1 MLFKRSDTSKN
12 STTTSPSA
20 GSTGSTGCASASAGC
35 TSASAG
41 CTSASTSGASSA
53 SSKHCHQ
60 KAKGKKQQ
68 SKTSKD
74 KSCNSR
80 ARAKDR
86 LSALIKNE
94 LPEELGSASVAE
106 RLKAVLKD
114 SPRARAEQEAE
125 LMEPSIQSD
134 GAGAGADAE
143 ACAEACAGSSDSNEP
158 RFYAPVVVYTV
169 EELAQAQKDKAE
181 RIVVKGELAEK
192 LKVAL
197 KGLRSIGAGSLN
209 TLALCLSGAALL
221 APFTG
226 GVSLGAAGTAMGTL
240 GAALTAT
247 AIAAIS
253 AIGLALVIAVF
264 KGYDEVKLGGGGV
277 ELVIKKHKDKK
288 QAKRFCLLAC
298 SEN

>member
-12 STTTSPSA
+12 STDTSNSTSPSA
-20 GSTGSTGCASASAGC
+20 GSAGSTGCASASSGC
-35 TSASAG
+35 ASV
-41 CTSASTSGASSA
+41 STSDASSA
-53 SSKHCHQ
+53 SSEHCHQ

-74 KSCNSR
+74 KSCNSS
-80 ARAKDR
+80 ALAKDR
-86 LSALIKNE
+86 LSALIKNDLQDE
-94 LPEELGSASVAE
+94 REPESVAE

-114 SPRARAEQEAE
+114 SPRARAEQEAK
-125 LMEPSIQSD
+125 LMEPSVQSD
-134 GAGAGADAE
+134 GDGADTEAGA
-143 ACAEACAGSSDSNEP
+143 SDSDEP
-158 RFYAPVVVYTV
+158 KFYAPVVVYTV
-169 EELAQAQKDKAE
+169 EELAQAQKDRAE

-288 QAKRFCLLAC
+288 QAKRQNLLAC
-298 SEN
+298 CEN

>member
-12 STTTSPSA
+12 STTTSTSA
-20 GSTGSTGCASASAGC
+20 GSTGSTGCACDSASASSGC
-35 TSASAG
+35 ASV
-41 CTSASTSGASSA
+41 STSDASSA
-53 SSKHCHQ
+53 SSEHCHQ
-60 KAKGKKQQ
+60 KAKGKKHQ

-74 KSCNSR
+74 KSCNSS
-80 ARAKDR
+80 ALAKDR
-86 LSALIKNE
+86 LSALIKNDLQDE
-94 LPEELGSASVAE
+94 REPESVAE

-114 SPRARAEQEAE
+114 SPRARAEQEAK

-134 GAGAGADAE
+134 GAGAGAGADT
-143 ACAEACAGSSDSNEP
+143 EACAGASDSDEP
-158 RFYAPVVVYTV
+158 KFYAPIVVYTV
-169 EELAQAQKDKAE
+169 EELAQAQKDRAE

-288 QAKRFCLLAC
+288 QAKRQNLLAC
-298 SEN
+298 YEN

>member
-20 GSTGSTGCASASAGC
+20 GSAGRTGCASDSASSGCASAS
-35 TSASAG
+35 TSD
-41 CTSASTSGASSA
+41 ASSA
-53 SSKHCHQ
+53 SSEHCHQ

-74 KSCNSR
+74 KSCNSS
-80 ARAKDR
+80 ALAKDR
-86 LSALIKNE
+86 LSALIKNDLQDE
-94 LPEELGSASVAE
+94 REPESVAE

-114 SPRARAEQEAE
+114 SPRARAEQEAK
-125 LMEPSIQSD
+125 LMEPSVQSD
-134 GAGAGADAE
+134 GAGADT
-143 ACAEACAGSSDSNEP
+143 EACAGASDSDEP
-158 RFYAPVVVYTV
+158 KFYAPVVVYTV
-169 EELAQAQKDKAE
+169 EELAQAQKDRAE

-288 QAKRFCLLAC
+288 
-298 SEN
+298 

>member
-1 MLFKRSDTSKN
+1 MSLEGRIMLFKRSDTSKN

-20 GSTGSTGCASASAGC
+20 GSTGSTGCASASSGC
-35 TSASAG
+35 ASV
-41 CTSASTSGASSA
+41 STSDASSA
-53 SSKHCHQ
+53 SSEHCHQ
-60 KAKGKKQQ
+60 KAKGKKHQ

-74 KSCNSR
+74 KSCNSS
-80 ARAKDR
+80 ALAKDR
-86 LSALIKNE
+86 LSALIKNDLQDE
-94 LPEELGSASVAE
+94 QGPESVAE

-125 LMEPSIQSD
+125 LMESSVQSD
-134 GAGAGADAE
+134 GADTE
-143 ACAEACAGSSDSNEP
+143 ACAEACAGDSDEP
-158 RFYAPVVVYTV
+158 KFYAPVVVYTV
-169 EELAQAQKDKAE
+169 EELAQAQKDRAE

-288 QAKRFCLLAC
+288 
-298 SEN
+298 

>member
-12 STTTSPSA
+12 STTTSTSA
-20 GSTGSTGCASASAGC
+20 DSAGSTGCASASSGC
-35 TSASAG
+35 ASV
-41 CTSASTSGASSA
+41 STSDASSA
-53 SSKHCHQ
+53 SSEHCHQ
-60 KAKGKKQQ
+60 KAKGKKHQ

-74 KSCNSR
+74 KSCNSS
-80 ARAKDR
+80 ALAKDR
-86 LSALIKNE
+86 LSALIKNDLQDE
-94 LPEELGSASVAE
+94 REPESVAE

-114 SPRARAEQEAE
+114 SPRARAEQEAK
-125 LMEPSIQSD
+125 LMEPSVQSD
-134 GAGAGADAE
+134 GAGADT
-143 ACAEACAGSSDSNEP
+143 EACAGASDSDEP
-158 RFYAPVVVYTV
+158 KFYAPIVVYTV
-169 EELAQAQKDKAE
+169 EELAQAQKDRAE

-288 QAKRFCLLAC
+288 QAKRQNLLAC
-298 SEN
+298 CEN

>member
-1 MLFKRSDTSKN
+1 MIPNIFFGDVGFMALSLEGRIMLFKRSDTSKN
-12 STTTSPSA
+12 STTTSTSA
-20 GSTGSTGCASASAGC
+20 DSAGSTGCASASSGC
-35 TSASAG
+35 A
-41 CTSASTSGASSA
+41 SASTSGASSA
-53 SSKHCHQ
+53 SSEHCHQ

-74 KSCNSR
+74 KSCNSS
-80 ARAKDR
+80 ALAKDR
-86 LSALIKNE
+86 LSALIKNDLQDE
-94 LPEELGSASVAE
+94 RGPESVAE

-114 SPRARAEQEAE
+114 SPRARAEQEAK
-125 LMEPSIQSD
+125 LMEPSVQSD
-134 GAGAGADAE
+134 GADTE
-143 ACAEACAGSSDSNEP
+143 ACAEACAEASDSDEP
-158 RFYAPVVVYTV
+158 KFYAPVVVYTV
-169 EELAQAQKDKAE
+169 EELAQAQKDRAE

-288 QAKRFCLLAC
+288 
-298 SEN
+298 

>member
-1 MLFKRSDTSKN
+1 MSLEGRIMLFKRSDTSKN
-12 STTTSPSA
+12 STTTSTSAGSA
-20 GSTGSTGCASASAGC
+20 GSTGSTGCASASSGC
-35 TSASAG
+35 A
-41 CTSASTSGASSA
+41 SASTSDASSA
-53 SSKHCHQ
+53 SSEHCHQ

-74 KSCNSR
+74 KSCNSS
-80 ARAKDR
+80 ALAKDR
-86 LSALIKNE
+86 LSALIKNDLQDE
-94 LPEELGSASVAE
+94 REPESVAE

-114 SPRARAEQEAE
+114 SPRARAEQEAK
-125 LMEPSIQSD
+125 LMEPSVQSD
-134 GAGAGADAE
+134 GAGADT
-143 ACAEACAGSSDSNEP
+143 EACAGASDSDEP
-158 RFYAPVVVYTV
+158 KFYAPIVVYTV
-169 EELAQAQKDKAE
+169 EELAQAQKDRAE

-288 QAKRFCLLAC
+288 
-298 SEN
+298 

>member
-20 GSTGSTGCASASAGC
+20 GSTGSTGCA
-35 TSASAG
+35 SASAG

-288 QAKRFCLLAC
+288 
-298 SEN
+298 

>member
-12 STTTSPSA
+12 STTTSTSA
-20 GSTGSTGCASASAGC
+20 DSTGSTGCASASA
-35 TSASAG
+35 SASSG
-41 CTSASTSGASSA
+41 CASASTSGASSA
-53 SSKHCHQ
+53 ISKRCHQ

-68 SKTSKD
+68 SKNSKD
-74 KSCNSR
+74 KSCNSS
-80 ARAKDR
+80 AMAKDR

-94 LPEELGSASVAE
+94 LQDDRGPESVAE

-114 SPRARAEQEAE
+114 SPRARAEQEAK
-125 LMEPSIQSD
+125 LMESSVQSD
-134 GAGAGADAE
+134 GAGAESKAGA
-143 ACAEACAGSSDSNEP
+143 SDSDEP
-158 RFYAPVVVYTV
+158 KFYAPIVVYTV
-169 EELAQAQKDKAE
+169 EELAQAQKDRAE

-288 QAKRFCLLAC
+288 
-298 SEN
+298 

>member
-1 MLFKRSDTSKN
+1 MSLEGRIMLFKRSDTSKN
-12 STTTSPSA
+12 STDTSNSTSHSA
-20 GSTGSTGCASASAGC
+20 GSTGSTGCASASSGC
-35 TSASAG
+35 ASV
-41 CTSASTSGASSA
+41 STSDASCASSE
-53 SSKHCHQ
+53 HCHQ
-60 KAKGKKQQ
+60 KAKGKKHQ

-74 KSCNSR
+74 KSCNSS
-80 ARAKDR
+80 ALAKDR

-94 LPEELGSASVAE
+94 LQDEQGPESVAE

-114 SPRARAEQEAE
+114 SPRARAEQEAK
-125 LMEPSIQSD
+125 LMEPSVQSD
-134 GAGAGADAE
+134 GAGADT
-143 ACAEACAGSSDSNEP
+143 EACAGASDSDEP
-158 RFYAPVVVYTV
+158 KFYAPIVVYTV
-169 EELAQAQKDKAE
+169 EELAQAQKDRAE

-288 QAKRFCLLAC
+288 
-298 SEN
+298 

>member
-1 MLFKRSDTSKN
+1 MALSLEGRIMLFKRSDTSKN
-12 STTTSPSA
+12 STTTSTSA
-20 GSTGSTGCASASAGC
+20 GSTGSTGCASASSGC
-35 TSASAG
+35 ASV
-41 CTSASTSGASSA
+41 STSDASCASSE
-53 SSKHCHQ
+53 HCHQ

-74 KSCNSR
+74 KSCNSS
-80 ARAKDR
+80 ALAKDR

-94 LPEELGSASVAE
+94 LQDEQGPESVAE

-114 SPRARAEQEAE
+114 SPRARAEQEAK
-125 LMEPSIQSD
+125 LMEPSVQSD
-134 GAGAGADAE
+134 GAGADT
-143 ACAEACAGSSDSNEP
+143 EACAGASDSDEP
-158 RFYAPVVVYTV
+158 KFYAPVVVYTV
-169 EELAQAQKDKAE
+169 EELAQAQKDRAE

-288 QAKRFCLLAC
+288 QAKRQNLLAC
-298 SEN
+298 CEN

>member
-20 GSTGSTGCASASAGC
+20 GSTGSTGCASV
-35 TSASAG
+35 SASAG

-60 KAKGKKQQ
+60 KAKSKKQQ

-94 LPEELGSASVAE
+94 LQDERGPESVAE
-106 RLKAVLKD
+106 RLKAVFKD

-134 GAGAGADAE
+134 GAGADAE
-143 ACAEACAGSSDSNEP
+143 ACAGASDSDEP
-158 RFYAPVVVYTV
+158 KFYAPVVVYTV

-288 QAKRFCLLAC
+288 QAKRQNLLAC

>member
-12 STTTSPSA
+12 STTTST
-20 GSTGSTGCASASAGC
+20 STGSSGCASV
-35 TSASAG
+35 
-41 CTSASTSGASSA
+41 STSDASSA
-53 SSKHCHQ
+53 SSEHCHQ

-74 KSCNSR
+74 KSCNSS
-80 ARAKDR
+80 ALAKDR
-86 LSALIKNE
+86 LSALIKNDLQDE
-94 LPEELGSASVAE
+94 REPESVAE

-114 SPRARAEQEAE
+114 SPRARAEQEAK
-125 LMEPSIQSD
+125 LMEPSVQSD
-134 GAGAGADAE
+134 GAGADT
-143 ACAEACAGSSDSNEP
+143 EACAGASDSDEP
-158 RFYAPVVVYTV
+158 KFYAPVVVYTV
-169 EELAQAQKDKAE
+169 EELAQAQKDRAE

-288 QAKRFCLLAC
+288 QAKRQNLLAC
-298 SEN
+298 CEN

>member
-12 STTTSPSA
+12 STTTSTSA
-20 GSTGSTGCASASAGC
+20 GSTGCASAS
-35 TSASAG
+35 T
-41 CTSASTSGASSA
+41 STSDASCASSE
-53 SSKHCHQ
+53 HCYQ
-60 KAKGKKQQ
+60 KANGKKQQ

-74 KSCNSR
+74 KSCNSS
-80 ARAKDR
+80 ALAKDR
-86 LSALIKNE
+86 LSALIKNDLQDE
-94 LPEELGSASVAE
+94 REPESVAE

-114 SPRARAEQEAE
+114 SPRARAEQEAK
-125 LMEPSIQSD
+125 LMEPSVQSD
-134 GAGAGADAE
+134 GADTE
-143 ACAEACAGSSDSNEP
+143 ACAEACAGASDSDEP
-158 RFYAPVVVYTV
+158 KFYAPIVVYTV
-169 EELAQAQKDKAE
+169 EELAQAQKDRAE

-288 QAKRFCLLAC
+288 
-298 SEN
+298 

>member
-1 MLFKRSDTSKN
+1 MSLEGRIMLFKRSDTSKN
-12 STTTSPSA
+12 STTTSTSA
-20 GSTGSTGCASASAGC
+20 GSTGSTGCASASSGC
-35 TSASAG
+35 A
-41 CTSASTSGASSA
+41 SASTSDASSA
-53 SSKHCHQ
+53 SSEHCHQ
-60 KAKGKKQQ
+60 KAKGKKHQ

-74 KSCNSR
+74 KSCNSS
-80 ARAKDR
+80 ALAKDR
-86 LSALIKNE
+86 LSALIKNDLQDE
-94 LPEELGSASVAE
+94 REPESVAE

-114 SPRARAEQEAE
+114 SPRARAEQEVK
-125 LMEPSIQSD
+125 LMEPSVQSD
-134 GAGAGADAE
+134 GAEAGADAE
-143 ACAEACAGSSDSNEP
+143 ARAEAAKAGASDSDEP
-158 RFYAPVVVYTV
+158 KFYAPVVVYTV
-169 EELAQAQKDKAE
+169 EELAQAQKDRAE

-288 QAKRFCLLAC
+288 
-298 SEN
+298 

>member
-20 GSTGSTGCASASAGC
+20 GSTGSTGCASV
-35 TSASAG
+35 SASAG

-60 KAKGKKQQ
+60 KAKSKKQQ

-94 LPEELGSASVAE
+94 LQDERGPESVAE
-106 RLKAVLKD
+106 RLKAVFKD

-134 GAGAGADAE
+134 GAGADAE
-143 ACAEACAGSSDSNEP
+143 ACAGASDSDEP
-158 RFYAPVVVYTV
+158 KFYAPVVVYTV

-288 QAKRFCLLAC
+288 
-298 SEN
+298 

>member
-12 STTTSPSA
+12 STTTSTSA
-20 GSTGSTGCASASAGC
+20 GSTGSTGCASASSGC
-35 TSASAG
+35 ASV
-41 CTSASTSGASSA
+41 STSDASSA
-53 SSKHCHQ
+53 SSEHCHQ

-74 KSCNSR
+74 KSCNSS
-80 ARAKDR
+80 ALAKDR

-94 LPEELGSASVAE
+94 LQDEQGAESVAE

-125 LMEPSIQSD
+125 LMEPSVQSD
-134 GAGAGADAE
+134 GAGADT
-143 ACAEACAGSSDSNEP
+143 EACAGASDSDEP
-158 RFYAPVVVYTV
+158 KFYAPVVVYTV
-169 EELAQAQKDKAE
+169 EELAQAQKDRAE

-288 QAKRFCLLAC
+288 QAKRQNLLAC
-298 SEN
+298 CEN

>member
-12 STTTSPSA
+12 STTTTSTSAGSA
-20 GSTGSTGCASASAGC
+20 GSTGSTGCASASSGC
-35 TSASAG
+35 ASV
-41 CTSASTSGASSA
+41 STSDASSA
-53 SSKHCHQ
+53 SSEHCHQ
-60 KAKGKKQQ
+60 KAKGKKHQ

-74 KSCNSR
+74 KSCNSS
-80 ARAKDR
+80 ALAKDR
-86 LSALIKNE
+86 LSALIKNDLQDE
-94 LPEELGSASVAE
+94 REPESVAE

-114 SPRARAEQEAE
+114 SPRARAEQEAK
-125 LMEPSIQSD
+125 LMEPSVQSD
-134 GAGAGADAE
+134 GAGADT
-143 ACAEACAGSSDSNEP
+143 EACAGASDSDEP
-158 RFYAPVVVYTV
+158 KFYAPVVVYTV
-169 EELAQAQKDKAE
+169 EELAQAQKDRAE

-288 QAKRFCLLAC
+288 QAKRQNLLAC
-298 SEN
+298 CEN

>member
-12 STTTSPSA
+12 STTSTSAGST
-20 GSTGSTGCASASAGC
+20 GSTGSTGCASASSGC
-35 TSASAG
+35 ASV
-41 CTSASTSGASSA
+41 STSDASSA
-53 SSKHCHQ
+53 SSEHCHQ
-60 KAKGKKQQ
+60 KAKGKKHQ

-74 KSCNSR
+74 KSCNSS
-80 ARAKDR
+80 ALAKDR
-86 LSALIKNE
+86 LSALIKNDLQDE
-94 LPEELGSASVAE
+94 REPESVAE

-114 SPRARAEQEAE
+114 SPRARAEQEAK
-125 LMEPSIQSD
+125 LMEPSVQSD
-134 GAGAGADAE
+134 GADTE
-143 ACAEACAGSSDSNEP
+143 ACAEACAGASDSDEP
-158 RFYAPVVVYTV
+158 KFYAPVVVYTV
-169 EELAQAQKDKAE
+169 EELAQAQKDRAE

-288 QAKRFCLLAC
+288 
-298 SEN
+298 

>member
-1 MLFKRSDTSKN
+1 MALSLEGRIMLFKRSDTSKN
-12 STTTSPSA
+12 STTTSTSA
-20 GSTGSTGCASASAGC
+20 GSTGSTGCASASSGC
-35 TSASAG
+35 ASV
-41 CTSASTSGASSA
+41 STSDASSA
-53 SSKHCHQ
+53 SSEHCHQ

-74 KSCNSR
+74 KSCNSS
-80 ARAKDR
+80 ALAKDR

-94 LPEELGSASVAE
+94 LQDEQGAESVAE

-114 SPRARAEQEAE
+114 SPRARAEQEAK
-125 LMEPSIQSD
+125 LMEPSVQSD
-134 GAGAGADAE
+134 GAGADT
-143 ACAEACAGSSDSNEP
+143 EACAGASDSDEP
-158 RFYAPVVVYTV
+158 KFYAPVVVYTV
-169 EELAQAQKDKAE
+169 EELAQAQKDRAE

-288 QAKRFCLLAC
+288 QAKRQNLLAC
-298 SEN
+298 CEN

>member
-12 STTTSPSA
+12 STTTSTSA
-20 GSTGSTGCASASAGC
+20 GSA
-35 TSASAG
+35 
-41 CTSASTSGASSA
+41 SASTSGASSA
-53 SSKHCHQ
+53 ISKRCYQ
-60 KAKGKKQQ
+60 KAKDKKQQ

-74 KSCNSR
+74 KSCNSS
-80 ARAKDR
+80 AMAKDR

-94 LPEELGSASVAE
+94 LQDEQGPESVAE

-114 SPRARAEQEAE
+114 SPRARAEQEAK
-125 LMEPSIQSD
+125 LMEPSVQSD
-134 GAGAGADAE
+134 GAGAGAEAE
-143 ACAEACAGSSDSNEP
+143 AKASDSDEP
-158 RFYAPVVVYTV
+158 KFYAPIVVYTV
-169 EELAQAQKDKAE
+169 EELAQAQKDRAE

-288 QAKRFCLLAC
+288 QAKRQNLLAC
-298 SEN
+298 NEN

>member
-1 MLFKRSDTSKN
+1 MSLEGRIMLFKRSDTSKN

-20 GSTGSTGCASASAGC
+20 GSTGSTGCASV
-35 TSASAG
+35 SASAG

-60 KAKGKKQQ
+60 KAKSKKQQ

-94 LPEELGSASVAE
+94 LQDERGPESVAE
-106 RLKAVLKD
+106 RLKAVFKD

-134 GAGAGADAE
+134 GAGADAE
-143 ACAEACAGSSDSNEP
+143 ACAGASDSDEP
-158 RFYAPVVVYTV
+158 KFYAPVVVYTV

-288 QAKRFCLLAC
+288 
-298 SEN
+298 

>member
-12 STTTSPSA
+12 STDTSNSTSPSA
-20 GSTGSTGCASASAGC
+20 GSTGSTGCASD
-35 TSASAG
+35 SASASSG
-41 CTSASTSGASSA
+41 CASASTSGASSA
-53 SSKHCHQ
+53 SSEHCHQ
-60 KAKGKKQQ
+60 KANGKKQQ

-74 KSCNSR
+74 KSCNSS
-80 ARAKDR
+80 AMAKDR

-94 LPEELGSASVAE
+94 LHDEQRPESVAE

-114 SPRARAEQEAE
+114 SPRARAEQEAK
-125 LMEPSIQSD
+125 LMESSVQSD
-134 GAGAGADAE
+134 GAEAKSEAKAGA
-143 ACAEACAGSSDSNEP
+143 SDSDEP
-158 RFYAPVVVYTV
+158 KFYAPIVVYTV
-169 EELAQAQKDKAE
+169 EELAQAQKDMAE

-288 QAKRFCLLAC
+288 
-298 SEN
+298 

>member
-12 STTTSPSA
+12 STTTSTSA
-20 GSTGSTGCASASAGC
+20 GSTGCASV
-35 TSASAG
+35 
-41 CTSASTSGASSA
+41 STSDASSA
-53 SSKHCHQ
+53 SSEHCHQ
-60 KAKGKKQQ
+60 KAKGKKHQ

-74 KSCNSR
+74 KSCNSS
-80 ARAKDR
+80 ALAKDR
-86 LSALIKNE
+86 LSALIKNDLQDE
-94 LPEELGSASVAE
+94 REPESVAE

-114 SPRARAEQEAE
+114 SPRARAEQEAK
-125 LMEPSIQSD
+125 LMEPSVQSD
-134 GAGAGADAE
+134 GAGADT
-143 ACAEACAGSSDSNEP
+143 EACAGASDSDEP
-158 RFYAPVVVYTV
+158 KFYAPVVVYTV
-169 EELAQAQKDKAE
+169 EELAQAQKDRAE

-288 QAKRFCLLAC
+288 QAKRQNLLAC
-298 SEN
+298 CEN

>member
-12 STTTSPSA
+12 STTTSTSA
-20 GSTGSTGCASASAGC
+20 GSTGSSGCASV
-35 TSASAG
+35 
-41 CTSASTSGASSA
+41 STSDASSA
-53 SSKHCHQ
+53 SSEHCHK
-60 KAKGKKQQ
+60 KAKGKKHQ

-74 KSCNSR
+74 KSCNSS
-80 ARAKDR
+80 ALAKDR

-94 LPEELGSASVAE
+94 LQDEREPESVAE

-114 SPRARAEQEAE
+114 SPRARAEQEAK
-125 LMEPSIQSD
+125 LMEPSVQSD
-134 GAGAGADAE
+134 GAGADT
-143 ACAEACAGSSDSNEP
+143 EACAGASDSDEP
-158 RFYAPVVVYTV
+158 KFYAPVVVYTV
-169 EELAQAQKDKAE
+169 EELAQAQKDRAE

-288 QAKRFCLLAC
+288 QAKRQNLLAC
-298 SEN
+298 CEN

>member
-1 MLFKRSDTSKN
+1 MSLEGRIMLFKRSDTSKN

-288 QAKRFCLLAC
+288 
-298 SEN
+298 

>member
-1 MLFKRSDTSKN
+1 MSLEGRIMLFKRSDTSKN
-12 STTTSPSA
+12 STTTSTSA
-20 GSTGSTGCASASAGC
+20 GSTGSTGCASASSGC
-35 TSASAG
+35 ASV
-41 CTSASTSGASSA
+41 STSDASCASSE
-53 SSKHCHQ
+53 HCHQ
-60 KAKGKKQQ
+60 KAKGKKHQ

-74 KSCNSR
+74 KSCNSS
-80 ARAKDR
+80 AMAKDR
-86 LSALIKNE
+86 LSALIKNDLQDE
-94 LPEELGSASVAE
+94 REPESVAE

-125 LMEPSIQSD
+125 LMESSVQSD
-134 GAGAGADAE
+134 GADTE
-143 ACAEACAGSSDSNEP
+143 ACAEACAGDSDEP
-158 RFYAPVVVYTV
+158 KFYAPVVVYTV
-169 EELAQAQKDKAE
+169 EELAQAQKDRAE

-288 QAKRFCLLAC
+288 
-298 SEN
+298 

>member
-20 GSTGSTGCASASAGC
+20 GSTGSTGSTGCASASASAGC
-35 TSASAG
+35 TSA
-41 CTSASTSGASSA
+41 SASTSGASSA

-74 KSCNSR
+74 KSCNSS
-80 ARAKDR
+80 ALAKER

-94 LPEELGSASVAE
+94 LQDERGPESVAE

-125 LMEPSIQSD
+125 LMESSVQSD
-134 GAGAGADAE
+134 GAGADADAD
-143 ACAEACAGSSDSNEP
+143 ACAEACAGASDSDEP
-158 RFYAPVVVYTV
+158 KFYAPVVVYTV

-288 QAKRFCLLAC
+288 
-298 SEN
+298 

>member
-20 GSTGSTGCASASAGC
+20 GSTGSAGC
-35 TSASAG
+35 ASAG

-53 SSKHCHQ
+53 SSEQCHQ
-60 KAKGKKQQ
+60 KAKGKKHQ

-94 LPEELGSASVAE
+94 LPEELGAASVAE

-125 LMEPSIQSD
+125 LMESSIQSD
-134 GAGAGADAE
+134 GAGADAG
-143 ACAEACAGSSDSNEP
+143 ACAEACAGASDSDEP
-158 RFYAPVVVYTV
+158 KFYAPVVVYTV

>member
-1 MLFKRSDTSKN
+1 MSLEGRIMLFKRSDTSKN
-12 STTTSPSA
+12 STTTSTSA
-20 GSTGSTGCASASAGC
+20 GSTGCASASSGC
-35 TSASAG
+35 A
-41 CTSASTSGASSA
+41 SASTSDASSA
-53 SSKHCHQ
+53 SSEHCHQ

-74 KSCNSR
+74 KSCNSS
-80 ARAKDR
+80 ALAKDR
-86 LSALIKNE
+86 LSALIKNDLQDE
-94 LPEELGSASVAE
+94 REPESVAE

-114 SPRARAEQEAE
+114 SPRARAEQEAK
-125 LMEPSIQSD
+125 LMEPSVQSD
-134 GAGAGADAE
+134 GAGADT
-143 ACAEACAGSSDSNEP
+143 EACAGASDSDEP
-158 RFYAPVVVYTV
+158 KFYAPVVVYTV
-169 EELAQAQKDKAE
+169 EELAQAQKDRAE

-288 QAKRFCLLAC
+288 
-298 SEN
+298 

>member
-12 STTTSPSA
+12 STTSTSAGST
-20 GSTGSTGCASASAGC
+20 GSTGSTGCASASSGC
-35 TSASAG
+35 ASV
-41 CTSASTSGASSA
+41 STSDASSA
-53 SSKHCHQ
+53 SSEHCHQ

-74 KSCNSR
+74 KSCNSS
-80 ARAKDR
+80 ALAKDR
-86 LSALIKNE
+86 LSALIKNDLQDE
-94 LPEELGSASVAE
+94 REPESVAE

-114 SPRARAEQEAE
+114 SPRARAEQEAK
-125 LMEPSIQSD
+125 LMEPSVQSD
-134 GAGAGADAE
+134 GAGADT
-143 ACAEACAGSSDSNEP
+143 EACAGASDSDEP
-158 RFYAPVVVYTV
+158 KFYAPVVVYTV
-169 EELAQAQKDKAE
+169 EELAQAQKDRAE

-288 QAKRFCLLAC
+288 QAKRQNLLAC
-298 SEN
+298 CEN

>member
-20 GSTGSTGCASASAGC
+20 GSTGSTGCASASSGC
-35 TSASAG
+35 ASV
-41 CTSASTSGASSA
+41 STSDASSA
-53 SSKHCHQ
+53 SSEHCHQ

-74 KSCNSR
+74 KSCNSS
-80 ARAKDR
+80 ALAKDR
-86 LSALIKNE
+86 LSALIKNDLQDE
-94 LPEELGSASVAE
+94 REPESVAE

-114 SPRARAEQEAE
+114 SPRARAEQEAK
-125 LMEPSIQSD
+125 LMEPSVQSD
-134 GAGAGADAE
+134 GAGADT
-143 ACAEACAGSSDSNEP
+143 EACAGASDSYEP
-158 RFYAPVVVYTV
+158 KFYAPVVVYTV
-169 EELAQAQKDKAE
+169 EELAQAQKDRAE

-288 QAKRFCLLAC
+288 QAKRQNLLAC
-298 SEN
+298 CEN

>member
-12 STTTSPSA
+12 STTTSTSA
-20 GSTGSTGCASASAGC
+20 GSTGCASAS
-35 TSASAG
+35 T
-41 CTSASTSGASSA
+41 STSDASCASSE
-53 SSKHCHQ
+53 HCHQ

-74 KSCNSR
+74 KSCNSS
-80 ARAKDR
+80 ALAKDR
-86 LSALIKNE
+86 LSALIKNDLQDE
-94 LPEELGSASVAE
+94 REPESVAE

-114 SPRARAEQEAE
+114 SPRARAEQEAK
-125 LMEPSIQSD
+125 LMEPSVQSD
-134 GAGAGADAE
+134 GADTE
-143 ACAEACAGSSDSNEP
+143 ACAEACAGASDSDEP
-158 RFYAPVVVYTV
+158 KFYAPVVVYTV
-169 EELAQAQKDKAE
+169 EELAQAQKDRAE

-288 QAKRFCLLAC
+288 
-298 SEN
+298 

>member
-20 GSTGSTGCASASAGC
+20 GSAGRTGCASAS
-35 TSASAG
+35 TSD
-41 CTSASTSGASSA
+41 ASSA
-53 SSKHCHQ
+53 SSEHCHQ

-74 KSCNSR
+74 KSCNSS
-80 ARAKDR
+80 ALAKDR
-86 LSALIKNE
+86 LSALIKNDLQDE
-94 LPEELGSASVAE
+94 RGPESVAE

-114 SPRARAEQEAE
+114 SPRARAEQEAK
-125 LMEPSIQSD
+125 LMEPSVQSD
-134 GAGAGADAE
+134 GAGADTE
-143 ACAEACAGSSDSNEP
+143 ACAWASDSDEP
-158 RFYAPVVVYTV
+158 KFYAPVVVYTV
-169 EELAQAQKDKAE
+169 EELAQAQKDRAE

-288 QAKRFCLLAC
+288 QAKRQNLLAC
-298 SEN
+298 CEN

>member
-20 GSTGSTGCASASAGC
+20 GSTGCASASSGC
-35 TSASAG
+35 ASV
-41 CTSASTSGASSA
+41 STSDASSA
-53 SSKHCHQ
+53 SSEHCHQ
-60 KAKGKKQQ
+60 KAKGKKHQ

-74 KSCNSR
+74 KSCNSS
-80 ARAKDR
+80 ALAKDR
-86 LSALIKNE
+86 LSALIKNDLQDE
-94 LPEELGSASVAE
+94 REPESVAE

-114 SPRARAEQEAE
+114 SPRARAEQEAK
-125 LMEPSIQSD
+125 LMEPSVQSD
-134 GAGAGADAE
+134 GAGADTE
-143 ACAEACAGSSDSNEP
+143 ACAEACAGASDSDEP
-158 RFYAPVVVYTV
+158 KFYAPVVVYTV
-169 EELAQAQKDKAE
+169 EELAQAQKDRAE

-288 QAKRFCLLAC
+288 QAKRQNLLAC
-298 SEN
+298 CEN

>member
-20 GSTGSTGCASASAGC
+20 GSTGSTGCASASSGC
-35 TSASAG
+35 ASV
-41 CTSASTSGASSA
+41 STSDASSA
-53 SSKHCHQ
+53 SSEHCHQ
-60 KAKGKKQQ
+60 KAKGKKHQ

-74 KSCNSR
+74 KSCNSS
-80 ARAKDR
+80 ALAKDR
-86 LSALIKNE
+86 LSALIKNDLQDE
-94 LPEELGSASVAE
+94 REPESVAE

-114 SPRARAEQEAE
+114 SPRARAEQEAK
-125 LMEPSIQSD
+125 LMEPSVQSD
-134 GAGAGADAE
+134 GADTE
-143 ACAEACAGSSDSNEP
+143 ACAEACAGASDSDEP
-158 RFYAPVVVYTV
+158 KFYAPVVVYTV
-169 EELAQAQKDKAE
+169 EELAQAQKDRAE

-288 QAKRFCLLAC
+288 
-298 SEN
+298 

>member
-12 STTTSPSA
+12 STTTSTSA
-20 GSTGSTGCASASAGC
+20 GSTGSTGCASASSGC
-35 TSASAG
+35 ASV
-41 CTSASTSGASSA
+41 STSDASCASSE
-53 SSKHCHQ
+53 HCHQ

-74 KSCNSR
+74 KSCNSS
-80 ARAKDR
+80 ALAKDR

-94 LPEELGSASVAE
+94 LQDEQGPESVAE

-114 SPRARAEQEAE
+114 SPRARAEQEAK
-125 LMEPSIQSD
+125 LMEPSVQSD
-134 GAGAGADAE
+134 GADTE
-143 ACAEACAGSSDSNEP
+143 ACAEACAGASDSDEP
-158 RFYAPVVVYTV
+158 KFYAPVVVYTV
-169 EELAQAQKDKAE
+169 EELAQAQKDRAE

-288 QAKRFCLLAC
+288 
-298 SEN
+298 

>member
-12 STTTSPSA
+12 STDTSNSTSHSA
-20 GSTGSTGCASASAGC
+20 GSTGCASASSGC
-35 TSASAG
+35 ASV
-41 CTSASTSGASSA
+41 STSDASSA
-53 SSKHCHQ
+53 SSEHCHQ
-60 KAKGKKQQ
+60 KAKGKKHQ

-74 KSCNSR
+74 KSCNSS
-80 ARAKDR
+80 AMAKDR
-86 LSALIKNE
+86 LSALIKNDLQDE
-94 LPEELGSASVAE
+94 REPESVAE

-114 SPRARAEQEAE
+114 SPRARAEQEAK
-125 LMEPSIQSD
+125 LMEPSVQSD
-134 GAGAGADAE
+134 GAGADTD
-143 ACAEACAGSSDSNEP
+143 ACAGASDSDEP
-158 RFYAPVVVYTV
+158 KFYAPVVVYTV
-169 EELAQAQKDKAE
+169 EELAQAQKDRAE

-288 QAKRFCLLAC
+288 
-298 SEN
+298 